1 MGKNESK
8 FSHLLMVRARGLTPP
23 SYGQPDRKISVF
35 YDFPIRQGLKKVEI
49 FMTFAIESG
58 GRVAYH

>member
-1 MGKNESK
+1 MGGNESK

-35 YDFPIRQGLKKVEI
+35 TTSLLKGRVKKVEI

-58 GRVAYH
+58 GKVACH